1 MGEIVTAGSINRA
14 NSGVSVK
21 LRKPA
26 KRRAES
32 VKLGF
37 DLVQL
42 QAALGHQFVQQA
54 LLTQA
59 LTHRSFATPHNE
71 RLEFLGDSVLG
82 CTIATQLFAQFPQL
96 PEGELSRL
104 RANLVNQAVL
114 VEMAKGLALSEH
126 LRLGA
131 GEIKTGGAQRPSI
144 LADAVEAL
152 FGAVFLDAGFAAAQA
167 VILGQF
173 RPLLESVVTGDPA
186 KDAKTALQEALQSI
200 RQPLPTYKVTQ
211 ISGQAHVQQFRVECA
226 VYGGHIIVT
235 GEGGSRREAEQR
247 AAQAALIHLR
257 DAGLLEKRR
266 SGQHT

>member
-1 MGEIVTAGSINRA
+1 MADTSIARDVALRSTRA
-14 NSGVSVK
+14 INKTK
-21 LRKPA
+21 LLGPA
-26 KRRAES
+26 LADDFS
-32 VKLGF
+32 N
-37 DLVQL
+37 L
-42 QAALGHQFVQQA
+42 QNALGYQFAQQA
-54 LLTQA
+54 WLAQA

-82 CTIATQLFAQFPQL
+82 CTIATQLFSQFPQL

-104 RANLVNQAVL
+104 RANLVNQSVL
-114 VEMAKGLALSEH
+114 VEMAKSLELSQY

-152 FGAVFLDAGFAAAQA
+152 FGAVFLDAGFAVAQS

-173 RPLLESVVTGDPA
+173 RPLLESVVTGEPA

-200 RQPLPTYKVTQ
+200 RQPLPNYKVQQ
-211 ISGQAHVQQFRVECA
+211 ISGMAHVQQFRVECA

-235 GEGGSRREAEQR
+235 GEGGSRREAEQK
-247 AAQAALIHLR
+247 AAQAALTHLR
-257 DAGLLEKRR
+257 EAGLLEKRR
-266 SGQHT
+266 STRHVSS